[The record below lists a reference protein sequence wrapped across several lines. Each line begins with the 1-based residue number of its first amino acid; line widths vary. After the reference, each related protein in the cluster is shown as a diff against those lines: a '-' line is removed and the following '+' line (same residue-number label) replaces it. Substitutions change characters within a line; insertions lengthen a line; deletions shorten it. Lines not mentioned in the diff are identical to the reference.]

1 MMVLALA
8 LIPTTAP
15 RDRAVAEAMEAEDK
29 RRREP
34 CLRILK
40 TAEADALDERLKKA
54 LNGVRPPIDAL
65 PWPPPDM
72 PPIKG
77 QGASSGLIFTPE
89 GICDPKHI
97 DSVSLDSILK
107 VYQQKIVA
115 LEKFVPQS
123 IRVRTRK
130 PANGRWA
137 RSRFAKR
144 TVAYP

>member
-1 MMVLALA
+1 MVILFLASA
-8 LIPTTAP
+8 LIATTAP
-15 RDRAVAEAMEAEDK
+15 RDRAVAEAMEAEHK

-34 CLRILK
+34 CLRIVK

-77 QGASSGLIFTPE
+77 QGASSGLIFTGE

-97 DSVSLDSILK
+97 DSARLDRILK
-107 VYQQKIVA
+107 VYKQKIVA
-115 LEKFVPQS
+115 LEKFVPHS
-123 IRVRTRK
+123 IGVRTRK
-130 PANGRWA
+130 PTNGR
-137 RSRFAKR
+137 
-144 TVAYP
+144 